1 MIIRRVARPLLA
13 AIFITGGLNALRK
26 PEGHAQAVSSLIDRA
41 GFGPSREQLPADLGT
56 LVQVDGAVKVGA
68 GALLALGKLPRL
80 AALLLAASLVP
91 TTVAGHPFW
100 EYEDEGQR
108 RGQLIHFE
116 KNLGLLGGLL
126 MVLVDNGGG
135 KRTRDAKRERTS
147 KRERKQA
154 KRAAKAERKA
164 AAAA

>member
-1 MIIRRVARPLLA
+1 MLIRRVARPLLA

-56 LVQVDGAVKVGA
+56 LVQVDGAVKVAA
-68 GALLALGKLPRL
+68 GALLALGKMPRL
-80 AALLLAASLVP
+80 AALLLATSLVP

-100 EYEDEGQR
+100 EFEDEGQR

-126 MVLVDNGGG
+126 MVMVDNGGG
-135 KRTRDAKRERTS
+135 KRKRS
-147 KRERKQA
+147 PKRERKEA

-164 AAAA
+164 LAAA